1 MTRIRLFG
9 VALLS
14 ALAMT
19 VPASTQSSDLSFF
32 ITSAGPGDG
41 ANLGGLDGA
50 DRHCQ
55 MLAQT
60 AGAGET
66 SIIQMFLPL
75 ILIFAVFYFLLIR
88 PQQKKMKEHNALLE
102 AIRRGDRIV
111 TGGGI
116 VGTVARVNDN
126 ELLVD
131 ISENVRVTVMRRTVA
146 DVLSKTEPVAND
158 KPKANG
164 EKSEGKRG
172 RIRGGSRKNG

>member
-1 MTRIRLFG
+1 MFI
-9 VALLS
+9 
-14 ALAMT
+14 
-19 VPASTQSSDLSFF
+19 SDAF
-32 ITSAGPGDG
+32 
-41 ANLGGLDGA
+41 
-50 DRHCQ
+50 
-55 MLAQT
+55 AQT
-60 AGAGET
+60 AGAEET
-66 SIIQMFLPL
+66 SVIQMFLPL

-88 PQQKKMKEHNALLE
+88 PQQKKVKEHNALLE

-131 ISENVRVTVMRRTVA
+131 ISENVRVTVVRGTVA

-158 KPKANG
+158 KLERSGEKNSG
-164 EKSEGKRG
+164 EKSRGKRG

>member
-1 MTRIRLFG
+1 MFI
-9 VALLS
+9 
-14 ALAMT
+14 
-19 VPASTQSSDLSFF
+19 SDAF
-32 ITSAGPGDG
+32 
-41 ANLGGLDGA
+41 
-50 DRHCQ
+50 
-55 MLAQT
+55 AQT

-88 PQQKKMKEHNALLE
+88 PQQKKAKEHNALLE

-131 ISENVRVTVMRRTVA
+131 ISENVRVTVMRGTVA

-158 KPKANG
+158 KPKTNG
-164 EKSEGKRG
+164 EKNSGEKPKGKRG